1 MFRTQNKTR
10 IHFYKEQNS
19 SLDSQWFYLCVKL
32 KPEPKQEYGYIYI
45 YISIDIEVMRVGTG
59 D

>member
-1 MFRTQNKTR
+1 MFRAQNKTR
-10 IHFYKEQNS
+10 IHFFKEQNS

-32 KPEPKQEYGYIYI
+32 KPEPKQGYIYI
-45 YISIDIEVMRVGTG
+45 CISIDIEIMRVGTG